1 MRRASLALALVVAL
15 VGCKTTD
22 SSPQA
27 QTAALT
33 LSSDSMAQRQMQM
46 RRFDTKDESAVMNAS
61 AGVLQDIGFLII
73 EAQPKAGLITASK
86 DRDAVESGQVTNQI
100 ILVVLAAA
108 LGAKYDPVWETDQKI
123 RISVIT
129 RPSADKE
136 ATTVRVTFQ
145 RILWNNQRKVS
156 RVETIN
162 DATIY
167 QEFFDKLSQS
177 MFLEAHEI

>member
-1 MRRASLALALVVAL
+1 MRLTPVLMALTLALF
-15 VGCKTTD
+15 GCKTTD
-22 SSPQA
+22 TSPQA

-46 RRFDTKDESAVMNAS
+46 RRFDTKDESGLMNAS
-61 AGVLQDIGFLII
+61 AGVLQDLGFLIV

-86 DRDAVESGQVTNQI
+86 SRDAVEAGQVTNQ
-100 ILVVLAAA
+100 VVLTVLLAV
-108 LGAKYDPVWETDQKI
+108 LGVRYDPVWETDQKI

-136 ATTVRVTFQ
+136 ATTVRVLFQ
-145 RILWNNQRKVS
+145 RIIWNNQRKIS

-162 DATIY
+162 DAIIY
-167 QEFFDKLSQS
+167 QEFFNKLSES
-177 MFLEAHEI
+177 AFLEAHEI

>member
-1 MRRASLALALVVAL
+1 MRAAALVLAFSLALT
-15 VGCKTTD
+15 GCKTTD

-33 LSSDSMAQRQMQM
+33 LSADSLAQRQMQM
-46 RRFDTKDESAVMNAS
+46 RRFDTKDESSIMNAS
-61 AGVLQDIGFLII
+61 AGVLQDLGFLIV

-86 DRDAVESGQVTNQI
+86 SRDAVEAGQVTNQ
-100 ILVVLAAA
+100 VVLTVLLAV
-108 LGAKYDPVWETDQKI
+108 LGVKYDPIYETDQKI

-136 ATTVRVTFQ
+136 ATTVRVMFQ
-145 RILWNNQRKVS
+145 RIIWNNQRKVS

-162 DATIY
+162 DAVIY
-167 QEFFDKLSQS
+167 QEFFNKLSES
-177 MFLEAHEI
+177 VFLEAHEI